1 MRICIRA
8 HAHVLERASV
18 RACVCL
24 YVCMYSCVYARARA
38 RVTYRWRV
46 ASVAPASAPICSA
59 SAARLLASS
68 AASFPAN
75 MRTPVSS
82 LRCVAVC
89 CSVLQCVAVCCSVLQ
104 CVAVCCSV
112 LQRVTVC
119 YSVLQCVTVY
129 CNVLQFI
136 AAWCS
141 VLQCVAVCC
150 IVCRRLLSLSRT
162 IASFRYVGAIRS
174 PPPFWFSL
182 PHANDDMP
190 MMIWQCASPRHG
202 SRIQETACQCK
213 ALSSSPIL
221 TLGRHVPHDNDSC
234 RRVCVRVEHTLQH
247 TATH

>member
-1 MRICIRA
+1 
-8 HAHVLERASV
+8 
-18 RACVCL
+18 
-24 YVCMYSCVYARARA
+24 
-38 RVTYRWRV
+38 
-46 ASVAPASAPICSA
+46 
-59 SAARLLASS
+59 
-68 AASFPAN
+68 
-75 MRTPVSS
+75 
-82 LRCVAVC
+82 
-89 CSVLQCVAVCCSVLQ
+89 VLQCVAVC
-104 CVAVCCSV
+104 
-112 LQRVTVC
+112 
-119 YSVLQCVTVY
+119 Y
-129 CNVLQFI
+129 
-136 AAWCS
+136 
-141 VLQCVAVCC
+141 

-247 TATH
+247 TATHCNTLKHTQTHECWALTSGSCECTHTHTQHPHS